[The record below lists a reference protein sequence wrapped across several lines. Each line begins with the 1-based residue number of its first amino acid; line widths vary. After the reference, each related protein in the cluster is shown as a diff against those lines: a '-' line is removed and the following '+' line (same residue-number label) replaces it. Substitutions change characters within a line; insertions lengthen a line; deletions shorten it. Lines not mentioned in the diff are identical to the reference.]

1 MRNLLVVLLLVLSG
15 VVVLR
20 RRAVKH
26 QRVRRLAR
34 KRHRAAQ
41 MRSGGLPVVDGRY
54 RPGTRLGK
62 PLESHVRIHR
72 LGHDEPEPRSNTG

>member
-1 MRNLLVVLLLVLSG
+1 MRNLLIVLALALAVA
-15 VVVLR
+15 VVLR
-20 RRAVKH
+20 RRTVKR
-26 QRVRRLAR
+26 QRIRRLAR

-54 RPGTRLGK
+54 RPGTRIGK

-72 LGHDEPEPRSNTG
+72 VAHDDEPRTNTG